1 MDAPPP
7 GGRRDLLAPLSTDA
21 LVAALDERGDRYLV
35 DDDGTVAGRWGPMVV
50 RFDRAGP
57 RTDLLHI
64 RAVPDRRFGRGRR
77 LELYEFCNGWNHDRL
92 LPKAY
97 VHDTGTELIIVGEVT
112 TDLEHGVSAGQ
123 LTVIVE
129 TAISAS
135 AALADA
141 VGQLPADGSG

>member
-1 MDAPPP
+1 MSGSLP
-7 GGRRDLLAPLSTDA
+7 GGHRDLLAPLSTDA
-21 LVAALDERGDRYLV
+21 IAAALDERGDRYLV
-35 DDDGTVAGRWGPMVV
+35 DDGTIAGRWDRMVI

-57 RTDLLHI
+57 RTELLHI
-64 RAVPDRRFGRGRR
+64 RAIPDRRFARSRR

-97 VHDTGTELIIVGEVT
+97 VHDTGAELLIAGEAT

-123 LTVIVE
+123 LAVIVE

-141 VGQLPADGSG
+141 IGRLPAGGSG